1 MQNFKKTRSS
11 PIRDDSIIMR
21 EKGNQ
26 FLESF
31 TEGLSHLNRYDTND
45 NAIHG
50 VLLNNDSG
58 ILKEP
63 NNSAYKKISSK

>member
-11 PIRDDSIIMR
+11 PIKDDSIIMR

-31 TEGLSHLNRYDTND
+31 TEGSSPLNRYDTNE
-45 NAIHG
+45 NAIRG
-50 VLLNNDSG
+50 VL
-58 ILKEP
+58 
-63 NNSAYKKISSK
+63 